1 MDVEFIGKK
10 GEYRLCSR
18 VGGSRANQSYGKG
31 RIVEQ
36 SRKKGS
42 EIVCNVST
50 TYLDACT
57 RNTANIRDKYADQ
70 PVPQTRVVSVGN
82 NPFSKIDVRERYF
95 VQCYRAL
102 CVIKVLT
109 L

>member
-1 MDVEFIGKK
+1 
-10 GEYRLCSR
+10 
-18 VGGSRANQSYGKG
+18 
-31 RIVEQ
+31 
-36 SRKKGS
+36 
-42 EIVCNVST
+42 VCKVFT

-57 RNTANIRDKYADQ
+57 RNAENIRDKYADQ

-82 NPFSKIDVRERYF
+82 NPFSKIYVRERYF